1 MSLLWPGEERAG
13 DLFSEGAYLAA
24 MVRVEEAWLAAAVS
38 SGIAPEEARTPLADL
53 VSADDVPVLAEGAE
67 GGGNPV
73 IGLVKL
79 LRGRLDGEAARW
91 LHKGLTSQDVV
102 DTALVLCLRD
112 VLDRVEGELAS
123 QAAALVGLA
132 REHRA
137 TVMAGRT
144 LTQHAVPIT
153 FGLKAATWLSGLTD
167 AVEGLRHART
177 SLPAQV
183 GGAAGTLAAV
193 VELARLRGLAD
204 PVAAA
209 QAAVSATA
217 NALDLVPRTPWHTNR
232 APLTAAADALVTT
245 ADTWGRIATDVTLMT
260 RPEIGELSEPAGA
273 GRGGSS
279 TMPHKSNPVL
289 SVLIRRHALAAPSL
303 ASTLHTAAASYVDER
318 PDGAWHVEWE
328 TLQTLARRSAVAASQ
343 TSELLAGL
351 RVDAA
356 RMRATAEAAGA
367 DLLAEQRS
375 LTEFVGDGP
384 STSSGHRVLS
394 GSEAASGL
402 AANSL
407 EFSLGAADALIDT
420 TIARAHETWK
430 TEL

>member
-13 DLFSEGAYLAA
+13 DLFSETAYLAA
-24 MVRVEEAWLAAAVS
+24 MVRVEEAWLAALAS
-38 SGIAPEEARTPLADL
+38 SGIAPEEARTPLAGL
-53 VSADDVPVLAEGAE
+53 VSADDVPALAEGAE
-67 GGGNPV
+67 AGGNPV

-102 DTALVLCLRD
+102 DTALVLCLAD
-112 VLDRVEGELAS
+112 VLDRVEDELAV
-123 QAAALVGLA
+123 QAASLVGLA

-137 TVMAGRT
+137 TVMSGRT

-153 FGLKAATWLSGLTD
+153 FGLKAATWLSGLSD
-167 AVEGLRHART
+167 AAEALRRTRT
-177 SLPAQV
+177 SLPAQI

-193 VELARLRGLAD
+193 AGLARLRDLGD

-209 QAAVSATA
+209 QEAATTTATTLGLA
-217 NALDLVPRTPWHTNR
+217 SRAPWHTNR
-232 APLTAAADALVTT
+232 APLTGAADALVTA
-245 ADTWGRIATDVTLMT
+245 ADTWGRIAADITLLT
-260 RPEIGELSEPAGA
+260 RPEIGELAEPAGE

-289 SVLIRRHALAAPSL
+289 SVLIRRHALAAPPL
-303 ASTLHTAAASYVDER
+303 AVTLHTAAATYVDER

-328 TLQTLARRSAVAASQ
+328 TVATLARRSVVAASQ
-343 TSELLAGL
+343 TAELLAGL

-375 LTEFVGDGP
+375 LTGFVGGEILAG
-384 STSSGHRVLS
+384 T
-394 GSEAASGL
+394 EAAAGL
-402 AANSL
+402 DDY
-407 EFSLGAADALIDT
+407 LGATDALIDT
-420 TIARAHETWK
+420 TVARAHEIWK
-430 TEL
+430 DLP

>member
-13 DLFSEGAYLAA
+13 DLFSEAAYLAA
-24 MVRVEEAWLAAAVS
+24 MVRVEEAWLAASVS
-38 SGIAPEEARTPLADL
+38 SGIAPAQARTPLADL
-53 VSADDVPVLAEGAE
+53 VSADDVRGLAEGAE
-67 GGGNPV
+67 AGGNPV

-112 VLDRVEGELAS
+112 VLDRVEDELGA
-123 QAAALVGLA
+123 QAASLVGLA
-132 REHRA
+132 RDHRA
-137 TVMAGRT
+137 TVMSGRT

-153 FGLKAATWLSGLTD
+153 FGLKAATWLSGLSD
-167 AVEGLRHART
+167 AAEALRRTRT

-193 VELARLRGLAD
+193 VGLARLRGLGD

-209 QAAVSATA
+209 QEAATTAATTLGLA
-217 NALDLVPRTPWHTNR
+217 SRAPWHTNR
-232 APLTAAADALVTT
+232 APLTAAADALVAA
-245 ADTWGRIATDVTLMT
+245 ADTWGRIATDITALT
-260 RPEIGELSEPAGA
+260 RPEIGELAEPAGE

-289 SVLIRRHALAAPSL
+289 SVLIRRHALAAPPL
-303 ASTLHTAAASYVDER
+303 AATLHTAAASYVDER

-328 TLQTLARRSAVAASQ
+328 TLSTLARRSAVAASQ
-343 TSELLAGL
+343 TTELLAGL

-375 LTEFVGDGP
+375 LTGFVGGEILAGTD
-384 STSSGHRVLS
+384 
-394 GSEAASGL
+394 AATGL
-402 AANSL
+402 DDY
-407 EFSLGAADALIDT
+407 LGATDALIDSAV
-420 TIARAHETWK
+420 ARAHEIWK
-430 TEL
+430 DL

>member
-13 DLFSEGAYLAA
+13 DLFSEAAYLAA
-24 MVRVEEAWLAAAVS
+24 MVRVEEAWLAAIVS
-38 SGIAPEEARTPLADL
+38 AGIAPAQARTPLADL
-53 VSADDVPVLAEGAE
+53 VSPDDVPVLAEGAE
-67 GGGNPV
+67 AGGNPV

-112 VLDRVEGELAS
+112 VLDRIEGELAS

-167 AVEGLRHART
+167 AAEAVRRTRTRCPELVEG

-193 VELARLRGLAD
+193 VGLARLRGLDD

-209 QAAVSATA
+209 ETAAGATA
-217 NALDLVPRTPWHTNR
+217 TALGLTPHAPWHTNR
-232 APLTAAADALVTT
+232 APLTAAADALVTA
-245 ADTWGRIATDVTLMT
+245 ADAWGRIATDITLLT
-260 RPEIGELSEPAGA
+260 RPEVGELAEPAGE

-289 SVLIRRHALAAPSL
+289 SVLVRRHALAAPPL
-303 ASTLHTAAASYVDER
+303 AATLHTAAASYVDER

-328 TLQTLARRSAVAASQ
+328 TLATLARRSVVAASQ
-343 TSELLAGL
+343 TTELVGGL

-375 LTEFVGDGP
+375 LTGIVGGD
-384 STSSGHRVLS
+384 VLA
-394 GSEAASGL
+394 GSEAAAGL
-402 AANSL
+402 DDY
-407 EFSLGAADALIDT
+407 LGATDSLIDSA
-420 TIARAHETWK
+420 IARALDTWDR
-430 TEL
+430 LS

>member
-13 DLFSEGAYLAA
+13 DLFSEAAYLAA
-24 MVRVEEAWLAAAVS
+24 MVRVEEAWLAAVAS
-38 SGIAPEEARTPLADL
+38 SGIAPEEARTPLAGL
-53 VSADDVPVLAEGAE
+53 VSADDVPALAEGAE
-67 GGGNPV
+67 AGGNPV

-102 DTALVLCLRD
+102 DTALVLCLAD
-112 VLDRVEGELAS
+112 VLDRVEDELAA
-123 QAAALVGLA
+123 QAASLIGLA
-132 REHRA
+132 QDHRA
-137 TVMAGRT
+137 TVMSGRT

-153 FGLKAATWLSGLTD
+153 FGLKAATWLSGLSD
-167 AVEGLRHART
+167 AAEAVRRTRT
-177 SLPAQV
+177 SLPAQI

-193 VELARLRGLAD
+193 VGLARLRGLGD
-204 PVAAA
+204 PVSAA
-209 QAAVSATA
+209 QEAAETAATT
-217 NALDLVPRTPWHTNR
+217 LGLTPRTPWHTNR
-232 APLTAAADALVTT
+232 APLTAAADALVTA
-245 ADTWGRIATDVTLMT
+245 ADTWGRIATDITLLT
-260 RPEIGELSEPAGA
+260 RPEIGELAEPAGE

-289 SVLIRRHALAAPSL
+289 SVLIRRHALAAPPL
-303 ASTLHTAAASYVDER
+303 ASTLHTAAATYVDER

-343 TSELLAGL
+343 TTELLAGL

-375 LTEFVGDGP
+375 LTGFVGGEILAG
-384 STSSGHRVLS
+384 T
-394 GSEAASGL
+394 EAAAGL
-402 AANSL
+402 DDY
-407 EFSLGAADALIDT
+407 LGAADALIDT
-420 TIARAHETWK
+420 TVARAHEIWK
-430 TEL
+430 DLS

>member
-13 DLFSEGAYLAA
+13 DLFSEAAYLAA
-24 MVRVEEAWLAAAVS
+24 MVRVEEAWLAATAS
-38 SGIAPEEARTPLADL
+38 SGIAPEEARTPLAGL
-53 VSADDVPVLAEGAE
+53 VSEADLPGLAEGAE
-67 GGGNPV
+67 AGGNPV

-79 LRGRLDGEAARW
+79 LRGRLEGEAARW

-112 VLDRVEGELAS
+112 VLDRVEDELAA
-123 QAAALVGLA
+123 QATSLVGLA

-137 TVMAGRT
+137 TVMSGRT

-153 FGLKAATWLSGLTD
+153 FGLKAATWLSGLSD
-167 AVEGLRHART
+167 AAEALRRTRT
-177 SLPAQV
+177 SLPAQI

-193 VELARLRGLAD
+193 VGLARLRGLAD
-204 PVAAA
+204 PVGAAQTAADATAAA
-209 QAAVSATA
+209 LGLTA
-217 NALDLVPRTPWHTNR
+217 RAPWHTNR
-232 APLTAAADALVTT
+232 APLTAAGDALVTA
-245 ADTWGRIATDVTLMT
+245 ADAWGRIATDVTLLT
-260 RPEIGELSEPAGA
+260 RPEIGELAEPAGE

-289 SVLIRRHALAAPSL
+289 SVLVRRHALAAPPL
-303 ASTLHTAAASYVDER
+303 AATLHTAAATYVDER

-328 TLQTLARRSAVAASQ
+328 TLATLARRSVVAASQ
-343 TSELLAGL
+343 TTELLAGL

-375 LTEFVGDGP
+375 LTGFVGGD
-384 STSSGHRVLS
+384 VLA
-394 GSEAASGL
+394 GTDAATGL
-402 AANSL
+402 DDY
-407 EFSLGAADALIDT
+407 LGATDALIDSALT
-420 TIARAHETWK
+420 RAHEIWK
-430 TEL
+430 TEP

>member
-13 DLFSEGAYLAA
+13 DLFSEAAYLAA
-24 MVRVEEAWLAAAVS
+24 MVRVEEAWLAAIAS
-38 SGIAPEEARTPLADL
+38 SGIAPEEARTPLAGL
-53 VSADDVPVLAEGAE
+53 ASADDVPALAEGAE
-67 GGGNPV
+67 AGGNPV

-102 DTALVLCLRD
+102 DTSLVLCLAD
-112 VLDRVEGELAS
+112 VLDRVEDDLAA
-123 QAAALVGLA
+123 QAVSLVGLA
-132 REHRA
+132 QDHRA
-137 TVMAGRT
+137 TVMSGRT

-153 FGLKAATWLSGLTD
+153 FGLKAATWLSGLSD
-167 AVEGLRHART
+167 AAEALRRTRT
-177 SLPAQV
+177 SLPAQI

-193 VELARLRGLAD
+193 VGLARLRGLGD

-209 QAAVSATA
+209 QEAAETAATT
-217 NALDLVPRTPWHTNR
+217 LGLTPRTPWHTNR
-232 APLTAAADALVTT
+232 ATLTAAADALVSA
-245 ADTWGRIATDVTLMT
+245 ADTWGRIATDVTLLT
-260 RPEIGELSEPAGA
+260 RPEIGELAEPAGE

-289 SVLIRRHALAAPSL
+289 SVLIRRHALAAPPL
-303 ASTLHTAAASYVDER
+303 ASTLHTAAATYVDER

-343 TSELLAGL
+343 TTELLAGL

-375 LTEFVGDGP
+375 LTGFVGGDVLTG
-384 STSSGHRVLS
+384 TS
-394 GSEAASGL
+394 AAT
-402 AANSL
+402 SL
-407 EFSLGAADALIDT
+407 DDYLGATGALIDSAV
-420 TIARAHETWK
+420 ARAHEIWK
-430 TEL
+430 DL

>member
-13 DLFSEGAYLAA
+13 DLFSEAAYLAA
-24 MVRVEEAWLAAAVS
+24 MVRVEEAWLAAVAS
-38 SGIAPEEARTPLADL
+38 SGIAPEEARTPLAGL
-53 VSADDVPVLAEGAE
+53 VSADDVPALAEGAE
-67 GGGNPV
+67 AGGNPV

-102 DTALVLCLRD
+102 DTALVLCLAD
-112 VLDRVEGELAS
+112 VLDRVEDELAA
-123 QAAALVGLA
+123 QAASLIGLA
-132 REHRA
+132 QDHRA
-137 TVMAGRT
+137 TVMSGRT

-153 FGLKAATWLSGLTD
+153 FGLKAATWLSGLSD
-167 AVEGLRHART
+167 AAEAVRRTRT
-177 SLPAQV
+177 SLPAQI

-193 VELARLRGLAD
+193 VGLARLRGLGD
-204 PVAAA
+204 PVSAA
-209 QAAVSATA
+209 QEAAETAATT
-217 NALDLVPRTPWHTNR
+217 LGLTPRTPWHTNR
-232 APLTAAADALVTT
+232 APLTAAADALVTA
-245 ADTWGRIATDVTLMT
+245 ADTWGRIATDITLLT
-260 RPEIGELSEPAGA
+260 RPEIGELAEPAGE

-289 SVLIRRHALAAPSL
+289 SVLIRRHALAAPPL
-303 ASTLHTAAASYVDER
+303 ASTLHTAAATCVDER

-343 TSELLAGL
+343 TTELLAGL

-375 LTEFVGDGP
+375 LTGFVGGEILAG
-384 STSSGHRVLS
+384 T
-394 GSEAASGL
+394 EAAAGL
-402 AANSL
+402 DDY
-407 EFSLGAADALIDT
+407 LGAADALIDT
-420 TIARAHETWK
+420 TVARAHEIWK
-430 TEL
+430 DLS

>member
-13 DLFSEGAYLAA
+13 DLFSEAAYLAA
-24 MVRVEEAWLAAAVS
+24 MVRVEEAWLAAVAS
-38 SGIAPEEARTPLADL
+38 SGIAPEEARTPLAGL
-53 VSADDVPVLAEGAE
+53 VSADDVPALAEGAE
-67 GGGNPV
+67 AGGNPV

-102 DTALVLCLRD
+102 DTALVLCLAD
-112 VLDRVEGELAS
+112 VLDRVENELAA
-123 QAAALVGLA
+123 QAASLTGLA
-132 REHRA
+132 RDHRA
-137 TVMAGRT
+137 TVMSGRT

-153 FGLKAATWLSGLTD
+153 FGLKAATWLSGLSD
-167 AVEGLRHART
+167 AAEALRRTRT
-177 SLPAQV
+177 SLPAQI

-193 VELARLRGLAD
+193 VGLARLRGLGD
-204 PVAAA
+204 PVSAA
-209 QAAVSATA
+209 QDAAHTAATT
-217 NALDLVPRTPWHTNR
+217 LGLTPRTPWHTNR
-232 APLTAAADALVTT
+232 APLTAAADALVTV
-245 ADTWGRIATDVTLMT
+245 ADTWGRIATDITLLA
-260 RPEIGELSEPAGA
+260 RPEIGELAEPAGE

-289 SVLIRRHALAAPSL
+289 SVLVRRHALAAPPL
-303 ASTLHTAAASYVDER
+303 AATLHTAAATYVDER

-343 TSELLAGL
+343 TTELLAGL

-375 LTEFVGDGP
+375 LTGFVGGEILAG
-384 STSSGHRVLS
+384 T
-394 GSEAASGL
+394 EAAAGL
-402 AANSL
+402 DDY
-407 EFSLGAADALIDT
+407 LGATDALIDST
-420 TIARAHETWK
+420 LARAHEIWK
-430 TEL
+430 DL